1 MQKLIFNNSTYEEE
15 KSVIHK
21 LNKQLLCFLNTWK
34 KSDMD
39 YID

>member
-1 MQKLIFNNSTYEEE
+1 MQKLILNNSTYEEE

-21 LNKQLLCFLNTWK
+21 LNQATAMIFKCWK
-34 KSDMD
+34 KLDMD

>member
-1 MQKLIFNNSTYEEE
+1 MQKLILNNSTYEEE

-21 LNKQLLCFLNTWK
+21 LNQAIAMFFNTWK

-39 YID
+39 YSD

>member
-15 KSVIHK
+15 KSAIQR
-21 LNKQLLCFLNTWK
+21 LNQAIAMFLYTWK

-39 YID
+39 

>member
-15 KSVIHK
+15 KFVVHK
-21 LNKQLLCFLNTWK
+21 LNHAIAMFLYTWK